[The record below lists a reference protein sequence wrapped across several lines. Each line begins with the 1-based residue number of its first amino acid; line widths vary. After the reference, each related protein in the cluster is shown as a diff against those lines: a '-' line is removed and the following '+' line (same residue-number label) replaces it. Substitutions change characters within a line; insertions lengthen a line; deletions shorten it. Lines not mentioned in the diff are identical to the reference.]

1 MFVVK
6 VLTDILRHFL
16 VLSALSLA
24 PEKDSIDRLARFE
37 RSSKIENVVMNVA
50 EFEKDDDDDD
60 DDNEKEDDKKLS
72 KSESC
77 SEFMINVNL

>member
-6 VLTDILRHFL
+6 VLTDTLQHFL

-24 PEKDSIDRLARFE
+24 SEKNSIDRLARFE
-37 RSSKIENVVMNVA
+37 RSSKVENVAMNVDD
-50 EFEKDDDDDD
+50 FEKDDDNDD
-60 DDNEKEDDKKLS
+60 DDNKEEDDKKSS

-77 SEFMINVNL
+77 SEFMTNVNL